1 MFGGDIYISSFFPVV
16 AVCLLMD
23 KSIVCNVR
31 RECSMEITLQTVM
44 PGAGGKKYLIHVST
58 EREWRIEKKVSGSNI
73 RRSLITRFSNVILQ
87 QPEL

>member
-1 MFGGDIYISSFFPVV
+1 
-16 AVCLLMD
+16 
-23 KSIVCNVR
+23 
-31 RECSMEITLQTVM
+31 MEITLQTVK